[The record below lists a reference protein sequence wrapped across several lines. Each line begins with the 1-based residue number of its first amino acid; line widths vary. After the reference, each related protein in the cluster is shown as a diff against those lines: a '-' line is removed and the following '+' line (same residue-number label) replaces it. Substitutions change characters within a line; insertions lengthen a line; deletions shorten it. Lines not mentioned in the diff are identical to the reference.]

1 MWTGLIREGYLGE
14 VSLSKPTHPPL
25 GTLLC
30 DPLLPLGVDDDDDT
44 ITTTT
49 TTIIIIIYSIMYN
62 RVATMSPHLN
72 FNLPSTPM

>member
-44 ITTTT
+44 TTTT
-49 TTIIIIIYSIMYN
+49 TIIIIYSIMYN
-62 RVATMSPHLN
+62 RFATMSHHLN
-72 FNLPSTPM
+72 FNLPSNPL